1 MQSDKEILIVGP
13 RSIESKLAYGGGTG
27 GYTRNLSVYL
37 STLEGGS
44 IRLRAFRHSV
54 RGEFRGIRNLR
65 AARLVFDSTAFFIT
79 CVFKRPSA
87 IHILAQYRGAI
98 TREVVQVLICRLL
111 RIPVGYDLKA
121 GAFVSSWEQGGRVYR
136 AAIRYVINASQLLFV
151 EGKKTQDLLA
161 QELERDS
168 LYFPNFVPSKEVPAD
183 VPERCAS
190 DVIKLLFVGFC
201 YRDKGVLELVQGAM
215 LAARTGIKVELNL
228 IGAESQDVDKWLATL
243 SVHQNMTII
252 RHGKQ
257 PHAKVLAA
265 MQRSDIYVYPTSHAG
280 EGHNNSINEAMMHG
294 LVILTTR
301 QGFLG
306 DILSDSTAFFLDCVD
321 AKNVAAGIEDIV
333 RDRVSAN
340 KVGMRA
346 RNKLLSEYTDETARA
361 KFVEAYEGMFKARSK
376 KVSND

>member
-1 MQSDKEILIVGP
+1 MQSNNEILIVGP
-13 RSIESKLAYGGGTG
+13 RSIDSKLAYGGGTG

-44 IRLRAFRHSV
+44 LRLRAFRHSV
-54 RGEFRGIRNLR
+54 RGEFRGARNLR
-65 AARLVFDSTAFFIT
+65 AARLVLDSTAFFVT
-79 CVFKRPSA
+79 CIFKRPSA
-87 IHILAQYRGAI
+87 VHILAQYRGAI
-98 TREVVQVLICRLL
+98 FREVVQVLICRLL
-111 RIPVGYDLKA
+111 RIPVGYDVKA
-121 GAFVSSWEQGGRVYR
+121 GAFVSGWEQGGRVYR
-136 AAIRYVINASQLLFV
+136 AAVRYVINASQLLFV

-161 QELERDS
+161 QEFGRAP

-183 VPERCAS
+183 VPERCAA

-201 YRDKGVLELVQGAM
+201 CREKGVLELVQGAM

-228 IGAESQDVDKWLATL
+228 IGAESQDVDKWLTTL
-243 SVHQNMTII
+243 SAHQNMTII

-280 EGHNNSINEAMMHG
+280 EGHNNSINEAMMYG

-306 DILSDSTAFFLDCVD
+306 DILSDNTAFFLDSVD
-321 AKNVAAGIEDIV
+321 ANNVAAGIKAIVED
-333 RDRVSAN
+333 RSRAR
-340 KVGMRA
+340 KVGIAA
-346 RNKLLSEYTDETARA
+346 RNKLLSDYTDDA
-361 KFVEAYEGMFKARSK
+361 ARSK
-376 KVSND
+376 FVGAYEKLICARAE